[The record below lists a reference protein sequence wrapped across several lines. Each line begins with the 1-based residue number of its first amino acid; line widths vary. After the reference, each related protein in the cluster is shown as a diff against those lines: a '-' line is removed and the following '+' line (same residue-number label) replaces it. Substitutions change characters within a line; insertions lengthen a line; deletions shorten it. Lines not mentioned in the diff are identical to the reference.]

1 MNYRG
6 MVLAAVLWLA
16 TVGNMVASQEVA
28 AASFREQGIHHKEGV
43 KCKDCHGV
51 EKPKEEPSSSNAC
64 LDCHGP
70 YSKIAQ
76 RTRKLHANPHDSH
89 MGPLDCLKC
98 HGVHEPME
106 PEQIPCMECHADF
119 EFKTK

>member
-1 MNYRG
+1 MNYRLL
-6 MVLAAVLWLA
+6 VLAAVLWVTALFSL
-16 TVGNMVASQEVA
+16 VVPLEGI

-43 KCKDCHGV
+43 QCKDCHGV
-51 EKPKEEPSSSNAC
+51 EKPKEEPTSKAC
-64 LDCHGP
+64 VDCHGP
-70 YSKIAQ
+70 YSKLAQ

-106 PEQIPCMECHADF
+106 VEKIPCMECHADF

>member
-1 MNYRG
+1 MNYRLLLLAG
-6 MVLAAVLWLA
+6 VLCV
-16 TVGNMVASQEVA
+16 VGLSGAIAPLEVA

-43 KCKDCHGV
+43 ACKDCHGV
-51 EKPKEEPSSSNAC
+51 DKPKEEPTSKPC

-70 YSKIAQ
+70 YSKVAQ
-76 RTRKLHANPHDSH
+76 RTKKMHANPHDSH
-89 MGPLDCLKC
+89 MGPLACLKC